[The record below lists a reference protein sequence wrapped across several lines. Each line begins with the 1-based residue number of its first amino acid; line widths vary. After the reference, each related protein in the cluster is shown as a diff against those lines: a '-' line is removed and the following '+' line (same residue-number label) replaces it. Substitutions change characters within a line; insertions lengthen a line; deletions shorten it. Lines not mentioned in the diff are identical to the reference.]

1 MKNPEKQFKEGPVAT
16 EIENKTAQI
25 PSDIFLW
32 TAFGFMGAALMLKL
46 MGRRHSALFLGQ
58 WVAPM
63 LLFGIYNKQ
72 VKQLGH
78 DETKG
83 SQFQQ
88 QDSREPMAAR
98 EQVV

>member
-1 MKNPEKQFKEGPVAT
+1 MSDTGKPFREGEVAK
-16 EIENKTAQI
+16 EIENETARV

-32 TAFGFMGAALMLKL
+32 SAFGCMGAALVLRL
-46 MGRRHSALFLGQ
+46 MGRKHSALFIGQ

-78 DETKG
+78 DAEDEERKE
-83 SQFQQ
+83 SMSLQ
-88 QDSREPMAAR
+88 EN
-98 EQVV
+98 VV